1 MDTNSIDLGSSFSP
15 NSTMRSDSPRAGK
28 IKARLQDLEE
38 TLILQRSE
46 YDELLDKMEQLEKKQ
61 VYHFSF
67 YIIKLGSIYER
78 YRS

>member
-1 MDTNSIDLGSSFSP
+1 MDSASIDLGGSFSA

-61 VYHFSF
+61 V
-67 YIIKLGSIYER
+67 
-78 YRS
+78 